1 MKISLII
8 VLPEWFTELGSP
20 TRPLWGGVAKFRSH
34 FGSRMEARTV
44 LDDRSLPVE
53 PLGRLVVDHR
63 AFGAHHLESDQCMCG
78 ICFWRDVVK
87 SLLYLIFG
95 RLPVLTIVVC
105 LALTLLILLVQVVIY
120 IKDLLPFDRTW
131 WFIIIVSYL
140 TPCTREY

>member
-1 MKISLII
+1 
-8 VLPEWFTELGSP
+8 
-20 TRPLWGGVAKFRSH
+20 
-34 FGSRMEARTV
+34 
-44 LDDRSLPVE
+44 
-53 PLGRLVVDHR
+53 
-63 AFGAHHLESDQCMCG
+63 MCG

-140 TPCTREY
+140 TPCAREY

>member
-1 MKISLII
+1 M
-8 VLPEWFTELGSP
+8 
-20 TRPLWGGVAKFRSH
+20 
-34 FGSRMEARTV
+34 
-44 LDDRSLPVE
+44 
-53 PLGRLVVDHR
+53 
-63 AFGAHHLESDQCMCG
+63 
-78 ICFWRDVVK
+78 K

-105 LALTLLILLVQVVIY
+105 LALSLLILLVRVVIY

>member
-1 MKISLII
+1 
-8 VLPEWFTELGSP
+8 
-20 TRPLWGGVAKFRSH
+20 
-34 FGSRMEARTV
+34 
-44 LDDRSLPVE
+44 
-53 PLGRLVVDHR
+53 
-63 AFGAHHLESDQCMCG
+63 MCG

-105 LALTLLILLVQVVIY
+105 LALTLLILLLQVVIY